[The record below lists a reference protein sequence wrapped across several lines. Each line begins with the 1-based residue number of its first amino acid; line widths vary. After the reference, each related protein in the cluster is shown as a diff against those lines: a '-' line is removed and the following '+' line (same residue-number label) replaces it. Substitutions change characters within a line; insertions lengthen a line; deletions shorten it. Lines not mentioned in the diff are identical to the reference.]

1 MTSSLKNS
9 IRHMDVQYNNTTQCS
24 AVQYSTTQQHYGTSG
39 VGWGGVEW
47 SGVVWCGVE
56 WSGVVWCGVEL
67 CGVEWSGA
75 EQSRAEQMVSA
86 PISAEGNVQPW
97 VVDKRFVSHENNVCP
112 RICFCLGTDSLWTFF
127 PRHWQNT
134 RCCLD
139 TCFMADMSRDNCA
152 SKDKKMI
159 PQCMC

>member
-9 IRHMDVQYNNTTQCS
+9 IRHMDVQYNNTVQCCT
-24 AVQYSTTQQHYGTSG
+24 VQYNTTTQYSTSG
-39 VGWGGVEW
+39 VGWSGVVWSGVEW

-56 WSGVVWCGVEL
+56 R
-67 CGVEWSGA
+67 SGA

-97 VVDKRFVSHENNVCP
+97 VVDKRFVSHEKNVCP

-139 TCFMADMSRDNCA
+139 TCFMAGMSRDNCA